1 MHVAYSFSIS
11 LAAGFYIHISA
22 SAQSVLS
29 GKENYCYEVR
39 GILGL
44 NQYDIV
50 HQQPT
55 DFNITIVGPV
65 QCDAVALSRA
75 NDFPIYVLKFKENP
89 IDYALVGDDS
99 ILEDDLYYW
108 IELSRLQELIDS
120 GFIVKRYR
128 TWHPTFA
135 ADNLLLPVKY
145 RPAFGKNPDRITTD
159 VSAGPAVS
167 LRFRMSPY
175 QSIYLHPAAFFGMTI
190 INLTPSNRTMYT
202 DSVSD
207 NIALGFTYGGGII
220 LEINSFQ
227 AGILFGFDIASGN
240 EARYWIYNHRPWLSF
255 GLGYKFLVK
264 SE

>member
-1 MHVAYSFSIS
+1 MHFVYPLS
-11 LAAGFYIHISA
+11 LSLGACLCLHTSA

-29 GKENYCYEVR
+29 GKENYCYEVK

-55 DFNITIVGPV
+55 EFNITIAGPV
-65 QCDAVALSRA
+65 QCEAVALSRF
-75 NDFPIYVLKFKENP
+75 NDLPIYVLKFKEDP
-89 IDYALVGDDS
+89 IDYSLVGDDS
-99 ILEDDLYYW
+99 ILEGDLYYW

-120 GFIVKRYR
+120 GFIEKRYR
-128 TWHPTFA
+128 TWHPMLA
-135 ADNLLLPVKY
+135 AGNLLLPVKY
-145 RPAFGKNPDRITTD
+145 RPAFEKNPDRITTD
-159 VSAGPAVS
+159 VSAGPALS

-175 QSIYLHPAAFFGMTI
+175 QPIYLHPAAFFGMTI
-190 INLTPSNRTMYT
+190 INVTPSNRTVFT
-202 DSVSD
+202 DSVGD

-220 LEINSFQ
+220 FEINSFQ

-240 EARYWIYNHRPWLSF
+240 ESRYWIYNHRPWLSF

>member
-1 MHVAYSFSIS
+1 MHFAYSLS
-11 LAAGFYIHISA
+11 LSLGACLYIHTSA

-50 HQQPT
+50 HQRPT
-55 DFNITIVGPV
+55 EFNITIAGPLEF
-65 QCDAVALSRA
+65 DAVELSRV
-75 NDFPIYVLKFKENP
+75 NDFSIYVIKFKENP

-99 ILEDDLYYW
+99 ILEDHLYYW
-108 IELSRLQELIDS
+108 IELSRLRELIDS

-128 TWHPTFA
+128 TWHPMFA
-135 ADNLLLPVKY
+135 GENLLLPVKY
-145 RPAFGKNPDRITTD
+145 RPAFEKNPDRITSD
-159 VSAGPAVS
+159 VSAGPALS

-175 QSIYLHPAAFFGMTI
+175 QPIYLHPAAFFGMTI
-190 INLTPSNRTMYT
+190 INVTPSNRTMYT

-220 LEINSFQ
+220 FEINSFQ
-227 AGILFGFDIASGN
+227 AGILFGFDVASGN
-240 EARYWIYNHRPWLSF
+240 EARYWIYNHKPWLSF
-255 GLGYKFLVK
+255 GLGYKFLSR